1 MIVAIATG
9 MMVLVGIVGLVRDS
23 GMFESSP
30 EEVAEG
36 FVRHLVGGDFAGAKR
51 YLNPAMRDELDEQ
64 DLEHF
69 AIFIMMQS
77 GEVVDVKGQRGWV
90 KGRQAEASAR
100 LVTAVA
106 GDLALSMR
114 MVRERGS
121 WSIAEIGTIEREE
134 GESIFGTRIPTAI
147 AMNHDV
153 STFIGGQAEH
163 L

>member
-1 MIVAIATG
+1 MIVAIVTG

-36 FVRHLVGGDFAGAKR
+36 FVRHLVGGDFAGAKS
-51 YLNPAMRDELDEQ
+51 YLNPAMRHELDEK

-77 GEVVDVKGQRGWV
+77 GEVVDVRGQRGWV
-90 KGRQAEASAR
+90 KGGQAEASAR
-100 LVTAVA
+100 LVTSIA
-106 GDLALSMR
+106 GELALSLR

-121 WSIAEIGTIEREE
+121 WSIAEIGTIERQE
-134 GESIFGTRIPTAI
+134 GESIFGTKIPTAI
-147 AMNHDV
+147 AINDDIRV
-153 STFIGGQAEH
+153 PVGG
-163 L
+163 